1 MKKLSFVIAILL
13 LASCGGTTKT
23 DDVKDI
29 KNPDVKVEESKYYPI
44 TVIKSQKEKNWF
56 GMMLNV
62 PDGFKLNED
71 LYKNSGDFVF
81 MYKDNF
87 ATFSVKFKQN
97 PGKNDAENF
106 LDMEVIKQN
115 KSAFTFDQMKKS
127 GIWTAPFP
135 TMETTTS
142 GEATAASVSYV
153 RKVENVEIIGT
164 YFVWW
169 FVAPVENGNLRP
181 YTFAIVITQEC
192 LKKDFDQL
200 APMFETMRKTMFRLP
215 SRDEVAGMQINEKY
229 QKMKYNSI
237 GLISVNERLFPL
249 QNGEPLAP
257 MWETLLGK
265 YVFALDRDK
274 LQMYL
279 VPNVKTPSGLLPHP
293 TIDGWTVDPKLDEW
307 LTDYLDLI

>member
-13 LASCGGTTKT
+13 LASCGGATKT
-23 DDVKDI
+23 DDVNDV
-29 KNPDVKVEESKYYPI
+29 KNPDAKIEESKYYPI
-44 TVIKSQKEKNWF
+44 TVIKSPRDKNWF

-81 MYKDNF
+81 MYKDSF

-106 LDMEVIKQN
+106 LDMEVIRQN
-115 KSAFTFDQMKKS
+115 KSAFTFGKMEKS
-127 GIWTAPFP
+127 GLWTAPFP
-135 TMETTTS
+135 TMEATTS

-169 FVAPVENGNLRP
+169 FLAPVENQSVQPNT
-181 YTFAIVITQEC
+181 YAIVITQEC
-192 LKKDFDQL
+192 FKKDLDQL
-200 APMFETMRKTMFRLP
+200 APMFEIMRRTLFRLP
-215 SRDEVAGMQINEKY
+215 SRGEITGLKMSEKY
-229 QKMKYNSI
+229 VKSEFRTV
-237 GLISVNERLFPL
+237 GLLNVTERLFTL

-257 MWETLLGK
+257 MWETLIGK
-265 YVFALDRDK
+265 YVFALDRDRF
-274 LQMYL
+274 QMYL
-279 VPNVKTPSGLLPHP
+279 IPNVKTPSGLLPHP